1 MRYLSVLAAL
11 LFLPCDG
18 DLHAQSTPANL
29 TAATGRIVLLVDEI
43 KAIRNFPIVIAERL
57 GYLKGDGVVVTVMNI
72 RDDVSTADM
81 LMDGRVGAVMA
92 YYHHNIVNQSEG
104 RNFEAIV
111 TLGVTPGAK
120 VLVANHAKQKYGTVA
135 DLKGSRI
142 IAGGA
147 GSAKTAAAHGLALR
161 GR

>member
-1 MRYLSVLAAL
+1 MRYLSLVAAWGFL
-11 LFLPCDG
+11 LCGG
-18 DLHAQSTPANL
+18 DLQAQSTPGNPA
-29 TAATGRIVLLVDEI
+29 AATGRIVLLVDEI

-81 LMDGRVGAVMA
+81 LMDGRVDAVMA

-120 VLVANHAKQKYGTVA
+120 VLVASQSKDKFKTLS

-142 IAGGA
+142 I
-147 GSAKTAAAHGLALR
+147 
-161 GR
+161 